1 MIYYVKGTLEELY
14 ADRAVIDCAGVG
26 YMLTITAKTYDYLSD
41 GAFRADGESA
51 GKQVKLYTYVRIVD
65 ESKFETFGFAKKEE
79 LSMFN
84 LLQTVSGIGAK
95 AAMAILSA
103 LDVESLCG
111 AIADENIKLISTAQ
125 GVGPKAAQKICI
137 DLKSKLEKFMLE
149 NSLYGRTDSGASGG
163 DVQGRGGQSLGDNQ
177 KLAAEAL
184 VNLGYSKPEANKAVS
199 AAGSGT
205 VEEIIRKALSSL
217 L

>member
-1 MIYYVKGTLEELY
+1 
-14 ADRAVIDCAGVG
+14 
-26 YMLTITAKTYDYLSD
+26 
-41 GAFRADGESA
+41 
-51 GKQVKLYTYVRIVD
+51 
-65 ESKFETFGFAKKEE
+65 
-79 LSMFN
+79 
-84 LLQTVSGIGAK
+84 
-95 AAMAILSA
+95 MAILSA

-149 NSLYGRTDSGASGG
+149 NSLYGRADSGASGG

>member
-1 MIYYVKGTLEELY
+1 MIYYVKGTLEELQS
-14 ADRAVIDCAGVG
+14 DRAVIDCSGVG
-26 YMLTITAKTYDYLSD
+26 YMLYITAKTYDYLSD
-41 GAFRADGESA
+41 GAFEADGRST
-51 GKQVKLYTYVRIVD
+51 GKQAKLYTHVRLVD
-65 ESKFETFGFAKKEE
+65 ESKFEIYGFARKQE

-84 LLQTVSGIGAK
+84 FLQTVSGIGAK
-95 AAMAILSA
+95 AALAILSA
-103 LDVESLCG
+103 LDVESICG
-111 AIADENIKLISTAQ
+111 AIAEENIKLISTAQ
-125 GVGPKAAQKICI
+125 GVGAKAAQKICI

-149 NSLYGRTDSGASGG
+149 NSLYSSAESASASVKAVS
-163 DVQGRGGQSLGDNQ
+163 DGQSLGDNQ

-184 VNLGYSKPEANKAVS
+184 INLGYSKSEANKAVS